1 VFVAALSF
9 IGLIH
14 GVKVEWNANGQVAL
28 GYLFAGLVFLA
39 FAFVKPTV
47 AGAAADRGAAEPAL
61 LTTSD
66 VDPLNRNAKEADEPV
81 A

>member
-1 VFVAALSF
+1 
-9 IGLIH
+9 
-14 GVKVEWNANGQVAL
+14 
-28 GYLFAGLVFLA
+28 
-39 FAFVKPTV
+39 
-47 AGAAADRGAAEPAL
+47 RGAAEPAL